1 MNQVQNLAIA
11 KRKLNFEIEIVF
23 NSILTAAYEFKT
35 DVCTHALSCNARLS
49 AIWYY
54 NGHAD
59 AKLAV
64 LLFTHLPHA
73 CKTQCVDY
81 SISTREQGCTTV

>member
-1 MNQVQNLAIA
+1 MCA
-11 KRKLNFEIEIVF
+11 
-23 NSILTAAYEFKT
+23 
-35 DVCTHALSCNARLS
+35 HALSCNARLS
-49 AIWYY
+49 AMVLQWP
-54 NGHAD
+54 D

-81 SISTREQGCTTV
+81 SINPHETRLQSCITFVNL